1 MHVRAVAVTTTALL
15 GVALTAPLSHARA
28 DEAGDDGPTV
38 VAHRGASGY

>member
-28 DEAGDDGPTV
+28 DEAGDDEIGR
-38 VAHRGASGY
+38 AHV